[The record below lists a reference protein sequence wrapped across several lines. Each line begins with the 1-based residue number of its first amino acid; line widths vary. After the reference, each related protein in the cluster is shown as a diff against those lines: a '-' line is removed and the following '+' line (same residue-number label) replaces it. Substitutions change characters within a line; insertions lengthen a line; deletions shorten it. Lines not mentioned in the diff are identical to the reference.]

1 MALFKSGN
9 PTLSE
14 KSFQKTVDVLSPHD
28 VMNPAEVMTEK
39 GTMNKFILLSLLLIS
54 SASFTWS
61 AFYQGVDI
69 TSWMI
74 TSAIVGFILAMVI
87 SFKAKWAPFLAP
99 FYGLVEG
106 VFVGAISAY
115 FNFAFAEKAPG
126 IVMQAIGLTFGTVI
140 AMYLLYRFNII
151 KATEKFKSVVF
162 MATAG
167 IAVFYLLAFVLRF
180 FGIEIAFLHEGS
192 LLGIGFSLVVVVIAA
207 LNLILDFDMIENGVK
222 MGAPKYM
229 EWYGAFGLMVTIVW
243 LYIEIL
249 RLLSKLS
256 SRD

>member
-1 MALFKSGN
+1 MSLFKSGN
-9 PTLSE
+9 PTLGE
-14 KSFQKTVDVLSPHD
+14 KRFQASVDVL
-28 VMNPAEVMTEK
+28 NPSEVMTES
-39 GTMNKFILLSLLLIS
+39 GTMNKFFLLSLLLIA

-69 TSWMI
+69 TGWMI
-74 TSAIVGFILAMVI
+74 ASAIGGIILAIAI
-87 SFKAKWAPFLAP
+87 SVKPVWAPVLAP

-115 FNFAFAEKAPG
+115 FNNAFAAKAPG
-126 IVMQAIGLTFGTVI
+126 IVMQAVGLTFGTVI

-151 KATEKFKSVVF
+151 KATEKFKSVIF
-162 MATAG
+162 TATAG
-167 IAVFYLLAFVLRF
+167 VAIFYLLAFVLRF
-180 FGIEIAFLHEGS
+180 FNVEIAFLHEGS
-192 LLGIGFSLVVVVIAA
+192 LLGIGFSLIVVSIAA
-207 LNLILDFDMIENGVK
+207 LNLILDFDMIENGVQ

-249 RLLSKLS
+249 RLLSKLN
-256 SRD
+256 SRN